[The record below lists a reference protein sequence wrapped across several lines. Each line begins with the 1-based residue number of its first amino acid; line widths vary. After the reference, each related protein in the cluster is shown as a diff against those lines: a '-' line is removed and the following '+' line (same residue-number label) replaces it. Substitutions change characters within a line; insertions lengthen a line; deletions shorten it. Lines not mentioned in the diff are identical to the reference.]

1 MDSYKKKEGIQRAT
15 VRATIVLREFKNKK
29 IADRKEILKMGLE
42 ENEDCKTQTVC
53 APSILKCG
61 GCGSSLSLMN
71 GKTCEYCGRDLD
83 MKEYDWVITNC
94 DIVQSHKQ

>member
-1 MDSYKKKEGIQRAT
+1 
-15 VRATIVLREFKNKK
+15 
-29 IADRKEILKMGLE
+29 
-42 ENEDCKTQTVC
+42 
-53 APSILKCG
+53 
-61 GCGSSLSLMN
+61 MN